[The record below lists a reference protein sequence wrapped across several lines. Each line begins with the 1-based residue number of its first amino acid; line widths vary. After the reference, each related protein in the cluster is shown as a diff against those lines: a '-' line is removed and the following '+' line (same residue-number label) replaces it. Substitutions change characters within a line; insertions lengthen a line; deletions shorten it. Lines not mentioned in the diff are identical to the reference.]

1 MVGYRVRRKLNMTN
15 HSHIEYWQRFIQ
27 GDQEAFRSLYDVYVN
42 SLFSYAIRY
51 CADEE
56 IVKDSIHDLFV
67 DLHRYRSRLNPNVNV
82 KAYLFGSL
90 RRKVAES
97 KKKSIYRSISAEDY
111 HFRLGLATEDYITL
125 PDDKENEVLTK
136 LRVEMEKLPHRQKEA
151 LYLRFTC
158 EMTYEQVAQIMDIS
172 IASCR
177 TFIYRAIKDLRL
189 RMENNKISQ
198 LLFIAFLPQNRIQQ
212 VII

>member
-1 MVGYRVRRKLNMTN
+1 MRYSNQLDDNVSVVGYRVRRKLNMTN

-82 KAYLFGSL
+82 KAYLFGS
-90 RRKVAES
+90 
-97 KKKSIYRSISAEDY
+97 
-111 HFRLGLATEDYITL
+111 
-125 PDDKENEVLTK
+125 
-136 LRVEMEKLPHRQKEA
+136 HRQKEA